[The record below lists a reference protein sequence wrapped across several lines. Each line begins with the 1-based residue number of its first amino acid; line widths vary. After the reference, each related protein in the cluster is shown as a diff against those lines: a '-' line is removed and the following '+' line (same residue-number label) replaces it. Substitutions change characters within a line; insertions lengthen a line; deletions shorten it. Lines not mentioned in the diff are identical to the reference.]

1 MRRVSHENVWSKVS
15 STGKSGNVNGTSDQ
29 VCATASFKFQSIAN
43 HFALFIFQI
52 NRESELMID
61 TTRAK
66 TDQCKKESDYRI
78 KERVQNIEF
87 LTEEIGSKKKE
98 VSIEEDVVK
107 SYCKRLINAI
117 KFIKDI
123 QEKNRKQ
130 YTILGEDKHK
140 APQNNDTVF
149 RELIQEKMELQTNYD
164 KLDTLL
170 MRLIEKSRLLR
181 AVIYTLDSELL
192 RKSASLEIDKNNLDL
207 RTNFRPMDFDLT
219 KQRIQSDPVY
229 AFQEQNWINFRNI
242 FIFFIFQ
249 CYNANRMGATNSQF
263 TTEIVE

>member
-1 MRRVSHENVWSKVS
+1 
-15 STGKSGNVNGTSDQ
+15 
-29 VCATASFKFQSIAN
+29 
-43 HFALFIFQI
+43 
-52 NRESELMID
+52 MID

-87 LTEEIGSKKKE
+87 LAEEIANKKKE
-98 VSIEEDVVK
+98 VSIEEDTVK

-123 QEKNRKQ
+123 QEKNQKQ
-130 YTILGEDKHK
+130 YTILNDDKHK
-140 APQNNDTVF
+140 TPQNSDTVF
-149 RELIQEKMELQTNYD
+149 RELTQEKMELLTNYE

-170 MRLIEKSRLLR
+170 MHLIEKSRLLR

-207 RTNFRPMDFDLT
+207 RTNFRPMDFDLA
-219 KQRIQSDPVY
+219 KQRITSDPMY
-229 AFQEQNWINFRNI
+229 GNFKCN
-242 FIFFIFQ
+242 FSDEFNVFS
-249 CYNANRMGATNSQF
+249 TNSNHF
-263 TTEIVE
+263 INL